1 MQQNRS
7 ICSRTEVN
15 AAGNNDAAGHKDKE
29 WLKDE
34 AGQNNK
40 YIIQLF
46 DKKYPVLLQTYIIAA
61 KASLT
66 LAIVYQLCSL
76 TGQ

>member
-1 MQQNRS
+1 MKQKRS
-7 ICSRTEVN
+7 IFRRTEVN
-15 AAGNNDAAGHKDKE
+15 AAGNNDASGHKDKDR
-29 WLKDE
+29 LKDE

-66 LAIVYQLCSL
+66 LAIVYQLSSL